1 MPGRSV
7 DARFAQ
13 RMREL
18 MREHGASY
26 RSLAATT
33 YHAKSYL
40 HAIATGAKTPT
51 AELAQRVDDALN
63 AGGELVSYVREE
75 AGDVQRRM
83 MITAIAGLGLGQAAD
98 RVAVARLIGS
108 VAERHSAEAQAQAG
122 DHSADDWHEAV
133 LEYGHAYRTAP
144 RAELLA
150 DLLADL
156 SDVVALATRTRGRT
170 VARLNEA
177 GAYLASLAAMVCTDL
192 GYTRE
197 ARHSWRVARRLAD
210 AAHSVPAR
218 LWVAGQEAVLGP
230 YARRPLPVVLDLV
243 DRGLSAGRAPVSGVA
258 YLYSAR
264 AQALALQGRR
274 QEAVASLRD
283 VRLAFEALP
292 DATRTTNGSVFTWP
306 EHRLRHTESFVL
318 TRAGATAEAF
328 RAQDRAAQL
337 FRPTQQVGRSQVELH
352 RAACLV
358 RDGHVADGVRHATDT
373 LAGLPAPERGTFVLT
388 VAEAVL
394 AAVPAGA
401 PARSEVVEYRDLL
414 TASRTGGPGA

>member
-1 MPGRSV
+1 
-7 DARFAQ
+7 
-13 RMREL
+13 MREL

-51 AELAQRVDDALN
+51 TEVAQRVDDALN

-98 RVAVARLIGS
+98 RLAIGRLIGS
-108 VAERHSAEAQAQAG
+108 VAERATADAQSGG
-122 DHSADDWHEAV
+122 DGTADDWHEAV
-133 LEYGHAYRTAP
+133 QEYGHAYRTAP
-144 RAELLA
+144 RADLLA

-156 SDVVALATRTRGRT
+156 SDVVALTSRTRTGRT

-192 GYTRE
+192 AYARE
-197 ARHSWRVARRLAD
+197 ARHSWRVARRLAE
-210 AAHSVPAR
+210 ASGSVEAR

-243 DRGLSAGRAPVSGVA
+243 DRGLAAGRAPVPGLA
-258 YLYSAR
+258 YLHSAR
-264 AQALALQGRR
+264 AQSLAILGRR
-274 QEAVASLRD
+274 DEAVAALGE
-283 VRLAFEALP
+283 VRQAFESLP
-292 DATRTTNGSVFTWP
+292 DPLRAATGSVFTWP
-306 EHRLRHTESFVL
+306 EHRLRHTESFVY
-318 TRAGATAEAF
+318 TRLGSTTEAL
-328 RAQDRAAQL
+328 RAQDRAARL
-337 FRPTQQVGRSQVELH
+337 FRPTQRIGRSQVELH
-352 RAACLV
+352 RATCLV
-358 RDGHVADGVRHATDT
+358 RAGHVNDGVRHAAAT
-373 LAGLPAPERGTFVLT
+373 LGGLPAPSRGAFVLR

-394 AAVPAGA
+394 TAVPSGA
-401 PARSEVVEYRDLL
+401 QTRGDVADYRELL
-414 TASRTGGPGA
+414 AASRTGAAPAA